1 MKNHKMGLLSP
12 SYRFALVFGSK
23 QAATANQKAISHD
36 YFHRLLLVCTV
47 LIALTA
53 APCRATNL
61 DAPAACAQLDKDANS
76 WSVTAHLKCS
86 LGDGAIVTVDRWYV
100 DLSGFEGFSD
110 AVYASGNSVTFSLH
124 GPTSSLPLDA
134 ELALITVTDPDCG
147 GTSQWLVRTDGG
159 GSIVMMD
166 EL

>member
-1 MKNHKMGLLSP
+1 MGLLSP

-23 QAATANQKAISHD
+23 QAATANQRAISRNS
-36 YFHRLLLVCTV
+36 FHRLLLVCTV

-61 DAPAACAQLDKDANS
+61 DEPATCAQLDKDANS
-76 WSVTAHLKCS
+76 WSATVHLNCS

-110 AVYASGNSVTFSLH
+110 DVYPSGTSLTFSLH
-124 GPTSSLPLDA
+124 GPNSSLPRDA

-147 GTSQWLVRTDGG
+147 GTSQWLVRTDGSG
-159 GSIVMMD
+159 TTLILDG
-166 EL
+166 L